1 MEWLVVSRKAELSW
15 RAAGASG
22 SCGCKRRHDEL
33 LEAATRSATVAL
45 CAHGPDDSTD
55 DVS

>member
-22 SCGCKRRHDEL
+22 SCGCIRRHYKL
-33 LEAATRSATVAL
+33 LEAAMRSATVML
-45 CAHGPDDSTD
+45 CTHGTDESTD
-55 DVS
+55 EVS